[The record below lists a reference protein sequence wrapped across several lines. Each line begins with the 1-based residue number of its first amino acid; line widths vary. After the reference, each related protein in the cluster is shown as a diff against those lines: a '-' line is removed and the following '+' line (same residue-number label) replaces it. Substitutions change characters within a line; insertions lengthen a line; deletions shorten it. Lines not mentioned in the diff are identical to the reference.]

1 MEESYSYFGENK
13 GTNFPGSPHRM
24 GFVACSHVMEN
35 WRQDPCISH
44 MRRFPNCF
52 LCINLDGARL
62 HSWFVRFFIHVIH
75 TIPIPPP
82 PDKYSTLGCVFPR
95 ILSPGF
101 FTNTPILRSQNSN
114 IYIKWTTYKD
124 KKPFASRLCSA
135 CPFSVKRAHHRNALQ
150 LTFQLL
156 RTTNRLNQKPF
167 LPETSKMLFEF
178 ISTTCQRRFQ
188 NPVKHLRWS
197 VLRFTFSC

>member
-1 MEESYSYFGENK
+1 MFPLYQFRWSKAPFVLRQVFHPRYSYHPNP
-13 GTNFPGSPHRM
+13 TPS
-24 GFVACSHVMEN
+24 
-35 WRQDPCISH
+35 RQILHFRVRLSTYFKP
-44 MRRFPNCF
+44 RF
-52 LCINLDGARL
+52 LYQ
-62 HSWFVRFFIHVIH
+62 H
-75 TIPIPPP
+75 T
-82 PDKYSTLGCVFPR
+82 
-95 ILSPGF
+95 
-101 FTNTPILRSQNSN
+101 ILRSQNSN
-114 IYIKWTTYKD
+114 IHIKWTTYKD